1 LGYALPGILLA
12 LAILD
17 ASGTLAQWWPASAR
31 WIVSGGITLL
41 LYAYVCRFLTVAYQS
56 VDAGFSS
63 ISPDID
69 AAARTLGATPSQVL
83 QRIHLPLLRPSILA
97 ASLLVFVDVMR
108 ELPATLILRPF
119 NFDTLAT
126 RVYRLASDERL
137 ADAALPA
144 IVIVLVGVIPVLLL
158 QRSSAA
164 RQASG
169 TSP

>member
-1 LGYALPGILLA
+1 MRYALPGILLA

-17 ASGTLAQWWPASAR
+17 ASGTLAQWWPAGAR
-31 WIVSGGITLL
+31 WILSGGIALL

-56 VDAGFSS
+56 VDAGFSG

-69 AAARTLGATPSQVL
+69 AAARTLGAAPSQIL
-83 QRIHLPLLRPSILA
+83 WRIHLPLLRPSILA

-137 ADAALPA
+137 ADASLPA

-158 QRSSAA
+158 QRSSVA
-164 RQASG
+164 RQTNG

>member
-1 LGYALPGILLA
+1 
-12 LAILD
+12 
-17 ASGTLAQWWPASAR
+17 
-31 WIVSGGITLL
+31 
-41 LYAYVCRFLTVAYQS
+41 
-56 VDAGFSS
+56 
-63 ISPDID
+63 
-69 AAARTLGATPSQVL
+69 
-83 QRIHLPLLRPSILA
+83 
-97 ASLLVFVDVMR
+97 MR

-144 IVIVLVGVIPVLLL
+144 IVIVLVGVVPVLLL

>member
-1 LGYALPGILLA
+1 
-12 LAILD
+12 
-17 ASGTLAQWWPASAR
+17 
-31 WIVSGGITLL
+31 
-41 LYAYVCRFLTVAYQS
+41 
-56 VDAGFSS
+56 
-63 ISPDID
+63 
-69 AAARTLGATPSQVL
+69 
-83 QRIHLPLLRPSILA
+83 
-97 ASLLVFVDVMR
+97 LVFVDVMR

-137 ADAALPA
+137 ADASLPA

-158 QRSSAA
+158 QRSSVA